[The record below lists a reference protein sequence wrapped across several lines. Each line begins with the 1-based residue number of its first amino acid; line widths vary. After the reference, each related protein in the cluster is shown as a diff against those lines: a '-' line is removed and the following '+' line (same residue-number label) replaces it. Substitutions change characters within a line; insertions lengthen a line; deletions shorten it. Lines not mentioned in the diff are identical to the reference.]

1 MTPSSSSDCLGV
13 VLFVVRRSADTHEYL
28 LVRRSGGR
36 FAGQWWPVAG
46 TSRPEEPPHRTA
58 LRELREE
65 TGLVPV
71 SLYKTR
77 LEAPH
82 FEERGFLSIFVAFVE
97 ASAEVILNCEHDAF
111 RWLSAN
117 GLKSLIPVHTHRAI
131 DVIEELV
138 LSPSLD
144 GAVRVWPDAEMG
156 VPPEEKEVK
165 R

>member
-1 MTPSSSSDCLGV
+1 MTTSSSSDCLGV
-13 VLFVVRRSADTHEYL
+13 VLFVVRRSADTHRYL

-36 FAGQWWPVAG
+36 FGGQWWPVAG
-46 TSRPEEPPHRTA
+46 TSRPDEPPHRTA

-71 SLYKTR
+71 SLYKTQ

-82 FEERGFLSIFVAFVE
+82 SEERGFLSIFVAFVE
-97 ASAEVILNCEHDAF
+97 ASAEVVLNYEHDDF

-117 GLKSLIPVHTHRAI
+117 GLKSLIPVQTHRAI
-131 DVIEELV
+131 DTIEELV
-138 LSPSLD
+138 LSSSLG
-144 GAVRVWPDAEMG
+144 GAVRVWPDAAMG
-156 VPPEEKEVK
+156 EPPEEKEVK

>member
-1 MTPSSSSDCLGV
+1 MTTSSASDCLGV
-13 VLFVVRRSADTHEYL
+13 VLFVVRRSADTHQYL

-46 TSRPEEPPHRTA
+46 TSRPDESPHRTA

-82 FEERGFLSIFVAFVE
+82 AEERGFLPVFVAFVE
-97 ASAEVILNCEHDAF
+97 ASAEVVLNYEHDDF
-111 RWLSAN
+111 QWLSAN
-117 GLKSLIPVHTHRAI
+117 GVKSLIPVQTHRSI
-131 DVIEELV
+131 DAIEELV
-138 LSPSLD
+138 LSPSPG
-144 GAVRVWPDAEMG
+144 GAVRVWPE
-156 VPPEEKEVK
+156 
-165 R
+165 

>member
-1 MTPSSSSDCLGV
+1 MTTSSASDCLGV
-13 VLFVVRRSADTHEYL
+13 VLFVVRRSPDTHQYL

-46 TSRPEEPPHRTA
+46 TSRPDESPHRTA

-82 FEERGFLSIFVAFVE
+82 AEERGFLPVFVAFVE
-97 ASAEVILNCEHDAF
+97 ASAEVVLNYEHDDF
-111 RWLSAN
+111 QWLSAN
-117 GLKSLIPVHTHRAI
+117 GVKSLIPVQTHRSI
-131 DVIEELV
+131 DAIEELV
-138 LSPSLD
+138 LSSSPG
-144 GAVRVWPDAEMG
+144 GAVRVWPE
-156 VPPEEKEVK
+156 
-165 R
+165 

>member
-1 MTPSSSSDCLGV
+1 MTTSSASDCLGV
-13 VLFVVRRSADTHEYL
+13 VLFVVRRSADTHQYL

-46 TSRPEEPPHRTA
+46 TSRPHESPHRTA

-82 FEERGFLSIFVAFVE
+82 AEERGFLPVFVAFVE
-97 ASAEVILNCEHDAF
+97 ASAEVVLNYEHDDF
-111 RWLSAN
+111 QWLSAN
-117 GLKSLIPVHTHRAI
+117 GVKSLIPVQTHRSI
-131 DVIEELV
+131 DAIEELI
-138 LSPSLD
+138 LSSSPGD
-144 GAVRVWPDAEMG
+144 AVRVWPE
-156 VPPEEKEVK
+156 
-165 R
+165 